1 MPRCLPYQT
10 RPRCCGW
17 GTSCP
22 THGTNTPALAGWRQR
37 WKNQRHGHGLT
48 LGLAMGLLNWLAGGA
63 IAIASQCPSDLETLI
78 PVLLDDLPSYAN
90 RVIQR
95 SRLTER
101 QDDISGYILLTS
113 APNFDPLPLAASELT
128 APTDSNVQ
136 QLFFTTLERQYGIS
150 GFRRIQ
156 AHHWLFMVP
165 TQQGWQLALM
175 QTSIQ
180 NYPSSN
186 LAPEPPRDSSNGV
199 VAQAIRLWLRDCQAG
214 ALSLNR

>member
-1 MPRCLPYQT
+1 MLRFLHDQT
-10 RPRCCGW
+10 RSISCGW
-17 GTSCP
+17 EMKSS
-22 THGTNTPALAGWRQR
+22 TH
-37 WKNQRHGHGLT
+37 KIVCK
-48 LGLAMGLLNWLAGGA
+48 LGLVLGLLNGMAGGA
-63 IAIASQCPSDLETLI
+63 IASSCPSDLETLV
-78 PVLLDDLPSYAN
+78 PALLNDLPSYAN

-113 APNFDPLPLAASELT
+113 APDFDPLPLDGSELT
-128 APTDSNVQ
+128 NADGNVQ

-175 QTSIQ
+175 QTSVQ

-186 LAPEPPRDSSNGV
+186 LPPEPPRDSSNGV

-214 ALSLNR
+214 ALIINR